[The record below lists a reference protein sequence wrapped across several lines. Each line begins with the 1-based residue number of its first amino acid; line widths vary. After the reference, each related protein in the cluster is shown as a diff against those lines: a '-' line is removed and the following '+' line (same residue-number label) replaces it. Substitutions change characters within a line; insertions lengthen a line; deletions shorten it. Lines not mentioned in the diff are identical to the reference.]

1 MKKQF
6 QTTLTW
12 WQKILLIM
20 GVLFVALIILVA
32 IVIGYLMYAKPF
44 GVDVT
49 QLPQAWQASKEEGA
63 TSPYD
68 HPSLTTEQEIF
79 LEAVGVDVSQVST
92 TFTAEQEACARE
104 ELGDERV
111 DAIIAGAAPTMSDY
125 LRAGHCFEGQ

>member
-1 MKKQF
+1 MKEQF
-6 QTTLTW
+6 QTTLKW
-12 WQKILLIM
+12 WQKFFLVMGILFCL
-20 GVLFVALIILVA
+20 LIILVA
-32 IVIGYLMYAKPF
+32 LAIGYLMYTKPF

-49 QLPQAWQASKEEGA
+49 QLPQAWQATQDEGA
-63 TSPYD
+63 TSSYD

-79 LEAVGVDVSQVST
+79 LEAVGVDISQVST
-92 TFTAEQEACARE
+92 TFTAEQEACARQ